1 MHFLRWRIIMTS
13 SGAVVL
19 GRDETLTSI
28 TAIRLNTGA
37 SSQRSC
43 SFCSNEP
50 SALMVLSEAMTDR
63 SALGICIRRYCVRR
77 GKVAPASTDV
87 HARVDAEDWK
97 AVKRL
102 PSPSDNECT
111 FGGKESVSLASTGFR
126 PTKRSLRL
134 RIRAAPAQNVALPTN
149 TACRALDLQRI
160 FRPARAP
167 SESKK
172 LHPQQTGRAHGKCQ
186 RSAEQGGCS
195 PRLQGEFD

>member
-1 MHFLRWRIIMTS
+1 MTS
-13 SGAVVL
+13 SGTVVL

-43 SFCSNEP
+43 CFCSNEP

-63 SALGICIRRYCVRR
+63 SVLAMGICIRRYCVRR

-102 PSPSDNECT
+102 PSTVDRECT
-111 FGGKESVSLASTGFR
+111 FGGKGSVSLASTGFHS
-126 PTKRSLRL
+126 TKRSLRL
-134 RIRAAPAQNVALPTN
+134 RIGAAPAQNVALPTN

-167 SESKK
+167 PESKK

-186 RSAEQGGCS
+186 KGLLSRAAAHQGCKGNLIERRVHS
-195 PRLQGEFD
+195 